1 TISAREGRQQLGEKL
16 LLLELI
22 PKASN
27 ATVLKIGKIKAA
39 RIVGLHRFMNRPT
52 TRSKSQQT
60 KNKSTV
66 TSGSSIPA
74 KPKQVKTP
82 TPS

>member
-1 TISAREGRQQLGEKL
+1 YIFYSTIITISAREGRQQLGEKL

-39 RIVGLHRFMNRPT
+39 RIVDCQSSNRDPFYWLLP
-52 TRSKSQQT
+52 S
-60 KNKSTV
+60 
-66 TSGSSIPA
+66 TSGDRRKLS
-74 KPKQVKTP
+74 
-82 TPS
+82 